1 MRIILTILTVAVVMS
16 SPALAVDD
24 GSTPPPSTETTEKC
38 SGQKIFDKETQK
50 CVDADHQSFN
60 DDTRYK
66 AVRELAY
73 AGAYDRALGVI
84 AKADDTSDPRF
95 LNYRGFIARK
105 TGNMD
110 DAMAF
115 YTAALKQNPD
125 YLLARSYMGQGLI
138 AMGDIDG
145 AKAQLREISLRG
157 GRNTWPYFA
166 LKQSIRSGP
175 SSGY

>member
-1 MRIILTILTVAVVMS
+1 
-16 SPALAVDD
+16 
-24 GSTPPPSTETTEKC
+24 
-38 SGQKIFDKETQK
+38 
-50 CVDADHQSFN
+50 
-60 DDTRYK
+60 
-66 AVRELAY
+66 
-73 AGAYDRALGVI
+73 
-84 AKADDTSDPRF
+84 
-95 LNYRGFIARK
+95 
-105 TGNMD
+105 
-110 DAMAF
+110 MAF